1 MHGKQTRK
9 YRVYGCA
16 VITMAARARC
26 GSWRFFAI
34 CNGMPWLLP
43 HQNGQIAQSFS
54 QGISTVL
61 APIAWPMLSISDV
74 AALAL
79 FIGCYDARKLL
90 DARTTLQSLAA
101 NGLRQFKLLMGEVLR
116 RQSCAA
122 KETGL
127 GTEGNI
133 APILPKDERRTLVEC
148 KQYKR
153 RQVGVS
159 RA

>member
-1 MHGKQTRK
+1 M
-9 YRVYGCA
+9 
-16 VITMAARARC
+16 
-26 GSWRFFAI
+26 
-34 CNGMPWLLP
+34 
-43 HQNGQIAQSFS
+43 
-54 QGISTVL
+54 L
-61 APIAWPMLSISDV
+61 APIAWPMLSICDV